1 MNSKGIVAS
10 LVIGLAMT
18 ACSSKQGLSD
28 SSELSNDVQS
38 EESMMLGED
47 YAGSDSY
54 ENYDF
59 NAVGD
64 ADLGTPT
71 AEIISGGSSD
81 SYSDAPVWRGSLK
94 SVYTPGMS
102 QWTVSRG
109 ESLSLIAQAVYGSA
123 NSYKKLQAL
132 NPEITDPNALS
143 VGQKIRLPSGA
154 GTAQVEQYEEP
165 VTNTPVAE
173 VPQTPA
179 APDSPANEVVATN
192 TDPADAAGQLEAP
205 AEVDAAAGTTAEAV
219 PEEGAMDVADSAPEA
234 AAPVA
239 PPVEP
244 AMGSMVQKVD
254 MGGNKLKLR
263 NILLGVA
270 GFFLVLSGVIFVLSR
285 KKAKVG

>member
-1 MNSKGIVAS
+1 MKSFFTRMNSKGIVAS
-10 LVIGLAMT
+10 LALGLAMT

-28 SSELSNDVQS
+28 SSELSSDVQS

-47 YAGSDSY
+47 YSGADSY

-64 ADLGTPT
+64 SDLGTPT

-165 VTNTPVAE
+165 VANTPVAE
-173 VPQTPA
+173 VPQ
-179 APDSPANEVVATN
+179 SPAVPESPAPEVTAN
-192 TDPADAAGQLEAP
+192 TDSTNAAGQLEVEAP
-205 AEVDAAAGTTAEAV
+205 AEVDAAAGTMAEAPV
-219 PEEGAMDVADSAPEA
+219 PEEGAMDVADAAPA
-234 AAPVA
+234 DAPVA
-239 PPVEP
+239 PPVETS
-244 AMGSMVQKVD
+244 MGSMVKKVD
-254 MGGNKLKLR
+254 MGRQQAQIAQHTLGCCWL
-263 NILLGVA
+263 LLGPFWSDLCA
-270 GFFLVLSGVIFVLSR
+270 
-285 KKAKVG
+285 